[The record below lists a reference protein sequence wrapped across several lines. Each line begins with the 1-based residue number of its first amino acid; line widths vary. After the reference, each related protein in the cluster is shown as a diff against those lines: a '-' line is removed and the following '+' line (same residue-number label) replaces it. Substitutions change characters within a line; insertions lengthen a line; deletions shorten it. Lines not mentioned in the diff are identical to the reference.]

1 MAGVPEDECS
11 RVAVSGKGCGIPP
24 EVEASINASG
34 GIEGLVSHLPEDA
47 EARAAASL
55 FRALADP
62 FRLKIL
68 ALLAVQPL
76 CVCVIRSVL
85 EISDSRLSYHLS
97 ILKKAGLIAGEQSG
111 TWIIYRLTEEGERVG
126 GMVAGWRAEGK

>member
-1 MAGVPEDECS
+1 MAGVQEDEFS
-11 RVAVSGKGCGIPP
+11 GVAGSGKGCSIPP
-24 EVEASINASG
+24 DVEAALNASG
-34 GIEGLVSHLPEDA
+34 GIESLVSQLPEDA
-47 EARAAASL
+47 EARAVASL

-68 ALLAVQPL
+68 ALLTVQPL

-85 EISDSRLSYHLS
+85 KISDSRLSYHLS

-111 TWIIYRLTEEGERVG
+111 TWIIYRLTEEGERLR
-126 GMVAGWRAEGK
+126 GMMERMGD

>member
-1 MAGVPEDECS
+1 MAG
-11 RVAVSGKGCGIPP
+11 SGKGSGISPD
-24 EVEASINASG
+24 VEASLNTSG
-34 GIEGLVSHLPEDA
+34 GIPGLVSHLPVDA

-97 ILKKAGLIAGEQSG
+97 ILKKAGLIAGAQSG
-111 TWIIYRLTEEGERVG
+111 TWIIYRLTEAGERVK
-126 GMVAGWRAEGK
+126 GMVPGKD

>member
-1 MAGVPEDECS
+1 MAGVPKDECS
-11 RVAVSGKGCGIPP
+11 GVAVPGKGCGIPP
-24 EVEASINASG
+24 EVEASLNASG
-34 GIEGLVSHLPEDA
+34 GLGGLVSHLPEDD

-97 ILKKAGLIAGEQSG
+97 ILKKAGLIAGGQSG
-111 TWIIYRLTEEGERVG
+111 TWIIYRLTEDGEQVK
-126 GMVAGWRAEGK
+126 GMVQGRTK

>member
-11 RVAVSGKGCGIPP
+11 EMSGSGKVCGIPP
-24 EVEASINASG
+24 DVEASLKVSG
-34 GIEGLVSHLPEDA
+34 GLEGLVLHLPEDA

-68 ALLAVQPL
+68 ALLAIQPL

-97 ILKKAGLIAGEQSG
+97 ILKD
-111 TWIIYRLTEEGERVG
+111 ER
-126 GMVAGWRAEGK
+126 

>member
-11 RVAVSGKGCGIPP
+11 GVAVPEKGCGIPP
-24 EVEASINASG
+24 EVEASLNVSG

-68 ALLAVQPL
+68 ALLVVQPL

-111 TWIIYRLTEEGERVG
+111 TWIIYRLTREGEQVK
-126 GMVAGWRAEGK
+126 GMVERRKD

>member
-1 MAGVPEDECS
+1 MIHEQGEECS
-11 RVAVSGKGCGIPP
+11 RMLLPE
-24 EVEASINASG
+24 EVEISLCDTG
-34 GIEGLVSHLPEDA
+34 GLEGLISHLPDDEVF
-47 EARAAASL
+47 AASYLL

-111 TWIIYRLTEEGERVG
+111 TWIIYRLTEKGERVK
-126 GMVAGWRAEGK
+126 GMVQGRTK

>member
-1 MAGVPEDECS
+1 MAGVPEDECIG
-11 RVAVSGKGCGIPP
+11 VAGSGKGCGIPP
-24 EVEASINASG
+24 DVEASLNASG

-47 EARAAASL
+47 EAQAAASL

-97 ILKKAGLIAGEQSG
+97 ILKKADLIAGEQSG
-111 TWIIYRLTEEGERVG
+111 TWIIYRLTEEGDRVK
-126 GMVAGWRAEGK
+126 GMVVGKKNR